1 MNRFLVASITA
12 VAIVLSAGA
21 YAQQLEEDLQK
32 IEVTPEQLELG
43 EQLLELSGSSR
54 AFDEVLPN
62 VADKVKTAMI
72 RSNPQMQLGII
83 EMVDKVALEMV
94 NKRAELDQALARLWA
109 GGFSEEEL
117 NELIAFYKTD
127 TGKKFAQLQPSIIAG
142 QVALAERWGNRV
154 AGEINKRVIEEIKA
168 VNAAEARNL
177 LGAAPA
183 EEAAPQAQPGQ

>member
-21 YAQQLEEDLQK
+21 YAQQQDEELLK
-32 IEVTPEQLELG
+32 IEVTPAQLELG

>member
-12 VAIVLSAGA
+12 VTIVLSAGA

-32 IEVTPEQLELG
+32 IEVTPAQLELG

-54 AFDEVLPN
+54 TFDEVLPN
-62 VADKVKTAMI
+62 VADRVKTAMI

-94 NKRAELDQALARLWA
+94 DKRAELEKALARLWA

-117 NELIAFYKTD
+117 EDLIAFYKTD
-127 TGKKFAQLQPSIIAG
+127 TGKKFAQLQPSIIGG

-168 VNAAEARNL
+168 VSAAEARNL